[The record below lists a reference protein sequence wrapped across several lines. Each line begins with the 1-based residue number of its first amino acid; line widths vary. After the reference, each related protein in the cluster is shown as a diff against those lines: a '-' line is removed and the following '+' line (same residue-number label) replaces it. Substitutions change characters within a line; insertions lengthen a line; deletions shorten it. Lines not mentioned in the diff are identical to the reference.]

1 MILKNISILYG
12 NELKLLESVTIT
24 ILDNKFK
31 KINSKITQKNQKA
44 IDCKGLLLIPGF
56 INAHTHIGDS
66 VAKDLSLNLDVDS
79 SRDQAR

>member
-31 KINSKITQKNQKA
+31 KINSKVAQKNQKT
-44 IDCKGLLLIPGF
+44 IDCSAIVTKI
-56 INAHTHIGDS
+56 
-66 VAKDLSLNLDVDS
+66 
-79 SRDQAR
+79 

>member
-12 NELKLLESVTIT
+12 NELKLLESVTIK
-24 ILDNKFK
+24 ISDNKFK

-56 INAHTHIGDS
+56 INRSPAMIFPHSHLIS
-66 VAKDLSLNLDVDS
+66 WLL
-79 SRDQAR
+79 